1 MAGSLLLSVPQAH
14 RIEADVVT
22 CCSLINALERGGQ
35 WLLAEKLFLQMCTTQ
50 EDGNGGPCTPPGTPP
65 TPTCPVALLPIG
77 SKLLR
82 AQTSPSSVLDTLQ
95 SPPGRTQLVGLP
107 LCSPLS
113 CLVCQF
119 HALLKGMFC

>member
-50 EDGNGGPCTPPGTPP
+50 
-65 TPTCPVALLPIG
+65 VMQ
-77 SKLLR
+77 R
-82 AQTSPSSVLDTLQ
+82 AAAAHIKAFIMN
-95 SPPGRTQLVGLP
+95 P
-107 LCSPLS
+107 L
-113 CLVCQF
+113 
-119 HALLKGMFC
+119 